1 LPHHQKKQRYAILKI
16 DLISLFYKSTAIDK
30 VKEVIKNNILQ
41 LIPSITPYIN
51 RFIKGFICMI
61 IYVACWPILAFL
73 AGKLIPAIGSG
84 ELSTVTNIIIN
95 SLVVFLI
102 QKTAQYGQDV
112 YIAKPSLE
120 ISEVM
125 RQSLFSKIHKIKMN
139 FINNISAGDITYR
152 LTEDADRVSE
162 VIYKT
167 FQDTLPC
174 VLQLLAVIIY
184 MFYLDWSLTI
194 STFILAPIIVLS
206 VNNFGKRVLIAS
218 EKSQESTS
226 DLAGLIGES
235 INGISTIRSF
245 AAENWIKGR
254 FNTRLRSNKKAKY
267 KTLKL
272 LAIQHPIVGFIE
284 AFGILAILGLGAL
297 RINLGLLN
305 SEEFSSFFA
314 AILMLIDPISH
325 ISTNF
330 NEYKQAEAS
339 LKRLKKIN
347 MQPMEKDEQNLE
359 KIAKINGKIEF
370 NHVSFEYKKDN
381 EVLKDITL
389 KISKGQVIA
398 FVGSSGAGK
407 STMMSLILKF
417 ISPKIGD
424 IYIDDKNISSISSI
438 DIRSNIALV
447 QQQPFLFSGR
457 IVDVIK
463 MGRNFSEEDVIKSA
477 KIANA
482 HEFILKLPSKYE
494 TNITERGSNFSGGQ
508 IQRLAIARAILGN
521 PSILLLDEATSALDS
536 DSEAEVQKG
545 LNQAMNNRTVIIVA
559 HRLSTT
565 QGADKIV
572 VFDKGKIVDSGKHI
586 DLFNKNGIYKELCE
600 KQLIK
605 VT

>member
-1 LPHHQKKQRYAILKI
+1 M
-16 DLISLFYKSTAIDK
+16 FYKYTGVDK
-30 VKEVIKNNILQ
+30 VKEIHKYNFLR
-41 LIPSITPYIN
+41 LIPPITPYVN

-61 IYVACWPILAFL
+61 VYVACWPILAFL

-84 ELSTVTNIIIN
+84 DLSNVSDIIIK
-95 SLVVFLI
+95 SLIIFLI
-102 QKTAQYGQDV
+102 QKTAQFGQDV

-125 RQSLFSKIHKIKMN
+125 RGNLFSKIHKIKMN
-139 FINNISAGDITYR
+139 FVEKISAGDITYR

-174 VLQLLAVIIY
+174 ILQLLAVIIY
-184 MFYLDWSLTI
+184 MLYLDWSLTL
-194 STFILAPIIVLS
+194 STFVLAPIIVIS
-206 VNNFGKRVLIAS
+206 VNSFGKRVLKAS

-235 INGISTIRSF
+235 INGISTIRAF
-245 AAENWIKGR
+245 AAENWIKNK
-254 FNTRLRSNKKAKY
+254 FNKRLLTNKKAKY

-272 LAIQHPIVGFIE
+272 LAFQHPIVGFIE

-305 SEEFSSFFA
+305 NEEFSSFFA

-339 LKRLKKIN
+339 FKRLKKL
-347 MQPMEKDEQNLE
+347 NLE
-359 KIAKINGKIEF
+359 PVEIEDINTINVPKIEGKIQF
-370 NHVSFEYKKDN
+370 RKVNFEYKKN
-381 EVLKDITL
+381 NTVLKNINL
-389 KISKGQVIA
+389 EIEKGEVTA

-417 ISPKIGD
+417 LSPSTGE
-424 IYIDDKNISSISSI
+424 IYIDDKNIKSINSK
-438 DIRSNIALV
+438 DIRVNIALV
-447 QQQPFLFSGR
+447 QQQPFLFSGK
-457 IVDVIK
+457 IIEVIK
-463 MGRNFSEEDVIKSA
+463 MGRKFSEEEVIKSA

-482 HEFILKLPSKYE
+482 HNFIQKLPNKYD
-494 TNITERGSNFSGGQ
+494 TKINERGSNFSGGQ
-508 IQRLAIARAILGN
+508 IQRIAIARAILGN
-521 PSILLLDEATSALDS
+521 PSILLLDEATSALDA

-545 LNQAMNNRTVIIVA
+545 LNQAMNNRTVIVVA
-559 HRLSTT
+559 HRLATT

-572 VFDKGKIVDSGKHI
+572 VFDKGEIIDMGKHL
-586 DLFNKNGIYKELCE
+586 DLLNKKGIYKELCE

-605 VT
+605 KM

>member
-1 LPHHQKKQRYAILKI
+1 MPHHQKKQRYAILKI

-95 SLVVFLI
+95 SLIVFLI

-254 FNTRLRSNKKAKY
+254 FNTRLRSNKQAKY

-347 MQPMEKDEQNLE
+347 MQPMEKDERNLE

-424 IYIDDKNISSISSI
+424 IYIDDKNIRSISSI

-457 IVDVIK
+457 IIDVIK
-463 MGRNFSEEDVIKSA
+463 MGRDFSEDDVIKSA

-586 DLFNKNGIYKELCE
+586 DLFNKDGIYKELCE

>member
-1 LPHHQKKQRYAILKI
+1 LFNKI
-16 DLISLFYKSTAIDK
+16 TAIDK
-30 VKEVIKNNILQ
+30 VKEVPKHNILR
-41 LIPSITPYIN
+41 LIPPITPYIN
-51 RFIKGFICMI
+51 RFIKGFICMM

-84 ELSTVTNIIIN
+84 DLSNVTNIIIK
-95 SLVVFLI
+95 SLAVFLV
-102 QKTAQYGQDV
+102 QKIAQFGQDV

-125 RQSLFSKIHKIKMN
+125 RQNLFSKIQKIKMN

-184 MFYLDWSLTI
+184 MFYLDWSLTL
-194 STFILAPIIVLS
+194 STFVLAPIIVLS
-206 VNNFGKRVLIAS
+206 VNSFGKRVLIAS

-235 INGISTIRSF
+235 INGIATIRSF
-245 AAENWIKGR
+245 AAENWIKDR
-254 FNTRLRSNKKAKY
+254 FNKRLKNNKKAKY

-272 LAIQHPIVGFIE
+272 LALQHPIVGFIE
-284 AFGILAILGLGAL
+284 AFGILAILGFGAL

-339 LKRLKKIN
+339 LKRLKRIN
-347 MQPMEKDEQNLE
+347 IQPIEQDEMNLE
-359 KIAKINGKIEF
+359 KSKINGKIEF
-370 NHVSFEYKKDN
+370 KKVFFEYKKDN

-389 KISKGQVIA
+389 NIPKGQVIA

-407 STMMSLILKF
+407 STMMALILKF
-417 ISPKIGD
+417 ISPKTGD
-424 IYIDDKNISSISSI
+424 IYIDDKNIKSISSI
-438 DIRSNIALV
+438 DIRSNIAFV
-447 QQQPFLFSGR
+447 QQQPFLFTGR
-457 IVDVIK
+457 IIDVIK
-463 MGRNFSEEDVIKSA
+463 MGRNFCEEDVIKSA
-477 KIANA
+477 KVANA
-482 HEFILKLPSKYE
+482 HEFILKLPKKYE
-494 TNITERGSNFSGGQ
+494 TKISERGSNFSGGQ

-536 DSEAEVQKG
+536 DSEAQVQKG
-545 LNQAMNNRTVIIVA
+545 LNQAMKNRTVIVVA

-572 VFDKGKIVDSGKHI
+572 VFDKGKIIDSGKHI
-586 DLFNKNGIYKELCE
+586 DLFNKDGIYKELCE

-605 VT
+605 IS

>member
-1 LPHHQKKQRYAILKI
+1 
-16 DLISLFYKSTAIDK
+16 
-30 VKEVIKNNILQ
+30 
-41 LIPSITPYIN
+41 
-51 RFIKGFICMI
+51 MI

-254 FNTRLRSNKKAKY
+254 FNTRLRSNKQAKY

-347 MQPMEKDEQNLE
+347 MQPIEKDERNLE
-359 KIAKINGKIEF
+359 KISKINGKIEF

-424 IYIDDKNISSISSI
+424 IYIDDKNIRSISSI

-586 DLFNKNGIYKELCE
+586 DLFNKDGIYKELCE

>member
-1 LPHHQKKQRYAILKI
+1 
-16 DLISLFYKSTAIDK
+16 
-30 VKEVIKNNILQ
+30 
-41 LIPSITPYIN
+41 
-51 RFIKGFICMI
+51 MI

-226 DLAGLIGES
+226 NLAGLIGES

-254 FNTRLRSNKKAKY
+254 FNRRLRSNKQAKY

-347 MQPMEKDEQNLE
+347 MQPIEKEEQNLE

-424 IYIDDKNISSISSI
+424 IYIDNKNIRSISSI

-457 IVDVIK
+457 IIDVIK
-463 MGRNFSEEDVIKSA
+463 MGRDFSEDDVIKSA

-545 LNQAMNNRTVIIVA
+545 LNQAMNNRTVIIIA

-572 VFDKGKIVDSGKHI
+572 VFDKGEIVDSGKHI
-586 DLFNKNGIYKELCE
+586 DLFNKDGIYKELCE

>member
-1 LPHHQKKQRYAILKI
+1 
-16 DLISLFYKSTAIDK
+16 
-30 VKEVIKNNILQ
+30 
-41 LIPSITPYIN
+41 
-51 RFIKGFICMI
+51 MI

-84 ELSTVTNIIIN
+84 ELSTVTKIIIN

-254 FNTRLRSNKKAKY
+254 FNTRLRSNKQAKY

-347 MQPMEKDEQNLE
+347 MQPMEKDERNLD
-359 KIAKINGKIEF
+359 KIAKINGNIEF

-417 ISPKIGD
+417 ISPKTGD
-424 IYIDDKNISSISSI
+424 IYIDDKNIRSISSI

-457 IVDVIK
+457 IIDVIK
-463 MGRNFSEEDVIKSA
+463 MGRNFSEDDVIKSA

-586 DLFNKNGIYKELCE
+586 DLFNKDGIYKELCE